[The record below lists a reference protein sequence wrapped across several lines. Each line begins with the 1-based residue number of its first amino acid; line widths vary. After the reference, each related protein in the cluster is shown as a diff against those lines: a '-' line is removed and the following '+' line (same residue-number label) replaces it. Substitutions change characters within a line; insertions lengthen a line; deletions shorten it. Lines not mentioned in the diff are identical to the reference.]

1 MPERRIL
8 ERDGLARRRLASR
21 LVPGLPVDADPVELR
36 HSTPS
41 VGGLMKSIVDEL
53 LMERNPFF
61 DTVSSQ
67 WAALC
72 PGIAAR
78 PGRFE
83 NGRLFLYVR
92 SSAALF
98 AIRPKLRK
106 VKTALSALPE
116 APARFSVH
124 LEIHA

>member
-8 ERDGLARRRLASR
+8 ERDVSARRRFAAHLT
-21 LVPGLPVDADPVELR
+21 PGLPVDADPVELR
-36 HSTPS
+36 HAVPGI
-41 VGGLMKSIVDEL
+41 GGLMKAMADEL
-53 LMERNPFF
+53 LVVRNPFF
-61 DTVSSQ
+61 DAVSAQ
-67 WAALC
+67 WDSLC

-106 VKTALSALPE
+106 IKAVLASLPA